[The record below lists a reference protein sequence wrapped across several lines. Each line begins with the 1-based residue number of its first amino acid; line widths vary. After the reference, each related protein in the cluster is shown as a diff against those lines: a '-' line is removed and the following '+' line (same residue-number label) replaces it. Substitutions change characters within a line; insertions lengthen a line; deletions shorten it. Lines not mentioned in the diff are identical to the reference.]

1 MFNTTADEVVIAPL
15 LSVDLTVKLAVPG
28 TDVQVKEQGDDAST
42 PTEAPFTKNSTCVTE
57 PSASDAFAFIVTA
70 AGAMYVAEAKGEV
83 IAAVGGVFTATAM
96 FATEEVATKPK
107 LSVALALIVWFP
119 AVAVQLYA

>member
-1 MFNTTADEVVIAPL
+1 MN
-15 LSVDLTVKLAVPG
+15 
-28 TDVQVKEQGDDAST
+28 
-42 PTEAPFTKNSTCVTE
+42 
-57 PSASDAFAFIVTA
+57 
-70 AGAMYVAEAKGEV
+70 VAEASGEV

-96 FATEEVATKPK
+96 FATVEVATKPK